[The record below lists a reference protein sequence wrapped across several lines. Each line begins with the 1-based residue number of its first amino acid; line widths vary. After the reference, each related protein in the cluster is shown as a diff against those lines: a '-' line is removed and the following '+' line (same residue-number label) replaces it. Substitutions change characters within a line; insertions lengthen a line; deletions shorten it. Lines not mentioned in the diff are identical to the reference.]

1 MIRKALL
8 ATAAVAALFMATPTF
23 AAGWQ
28 DQSVAEVQ
36 ATWVNPPAKYGP
48 EPYFQ
53 LATTIDNLRLELD
66 KVKALGFQGVAVQYN
81 LPKAGEPKMDY
92 LSPEYFAYFK
102 QFVAEVKKRDMH
114 IWIVDDAGYPS
125 GFAGGKF
132 TTDAPDLRMQALSLA
147 QKWPVTSGATLDQD
161 APANTVAVTAMS
173 ADGKTV
179 QVPFKGG
186 KIHWTAP
193 EGDWTVNLVTH
204 IFKTSPT
211 RSDTNPTRAKD
222 ESQSLQ
228 DYMDPAA
235 TARYIAFTHDA
246 YKAAVGDEF
255 GKTILGFRGDEPDFS
270 IPGLPWTPKFFDR
283 FQAEK
288 GYDIRPYLASFLQ
301 GRNAP
306 RTPEVARAWADY
318 NDVMSLMFADGF
330 FKPLGDWTAKNG
342 LGYQVHLN
350 HEELQLDLVRSEGD
364 FLRDMKPLQVPG
376 VDTIWHQAWTDTVS
390 DFPRFASSA
399 AHLYGRQHAMTES
412 FAAFRPQPDLAIA
425 RYVVNMQLVRGINM
439 VEMMNVG
446 YGANGFRSPAYMQD
460 PGFPDLAVYTRRLS
474 YLMSQGQPAAH
485 VAVLVP
491 RAPFYMGEKAAD
503 DMSVSTERLLS
514 ENQIDFDLINE
525 DAVTSDLKAVKGGF
539 TTLSGNTYRT
549 IVIPMA
555 DLLTSKAVAKLKAFA
570 QNGGQVLF
578 LGRFP
583 TQITDKAYK
592 DARPATAADFAWA
605 TLQPDMLDATPVPPA
620 QPPASAPGPLN
631 PPAALVTAVH
641 KAVGT
646 DDLALATPDTGV
658 KYTHRTL
665 KDASVFLLFNEQ
677 NAAVNNTVTLRASG
691 HTVEIWDPQ
700 NGTTAPVT
708 DATARDGTITLSLA
722 LDPYATRIF
731 VIRP

>member
-1 MIRKALL
+1 VTRKTLL
-8 ATAAVAALFMATPTF
+8 AAAALAALFTAPSAF

-28 DQSVAEVQ
+28 DQTVAQVQ
-36 ATWVNPPAKYGP
+36 AAWVNPPAEYGP

-53 LATTIDNLRLELD
+53 LATNIDSLRMELD

-102 QFVAEVKKRDMH
+102 QFVAEVKKRDMR

-132 TTDAPDLRMQALSLA
+132 TTDAQDLRMQALTVA
-147 QKWPVTSGATLDQD
+147 QKWPVAGGATLDQN
-161 APANTVAVTAMS
+161 APDNTVAVTALS
-173 ADGKTV
+173 TDGKTV
-179 QVPFKGG
+179 QVPVKNG

-222 ESQSLQ
+222 ESQSLE

-235 TARYIAFTHDA
+235 TARYIAFTHEA

-270 IPGLPWTPKFFDR
+270 IPGLPWTPKFFAR

-288 GYDIRPYLASFLQ
+288 GYDVRPYLASFMQ

-306 RTPEVARAWADY
+306 RSPEVARAWADY
-318 NDVMSLMFADGF
+318 NDVMSLLFAGGF

-376 VDTIWHQAWTDTVS
+376 VDAIWHQLWTDTVS

-399 AHLYGRQHAMTES
+399 AHLYGRQHAFTES
-412 FAAFRPQPDLAIA
+412 FAAFRPQPSLDIA
-425 RYVVNMQLVRGINM
+425 RYAVNEQLVRGINM

-446 YGANGFRSPAYMQD
+446 AGANGFRSPGYMQD
-460 PGFPDLAVYTRRLS
+460 PGFRDLAVYTRRLS
-474 YLMSQGQPAAH
+474 YLMSQGRPAAH

-503 DMSVSTERLLS
+503 DMFVSTERLLS
-514 ENQIDFDLINE
+514 EQQIDFDLINE
-525 DAVTSDLKAVKGGF
+525 DAVTTDMKAVKGGF
-539 TTLSGNTYRT
+539 TTQSGNTYRT
-549 IVIPMA
+549 VVIPMA
-555 DLLTSKAVAKLKAFA
+555 DLLTTKAVTKLKAFA
-570 QNGGQVLF
+570 QGGGQVLF
-578 LGRFP
+578 IGRFP
-583 TQITDKAYK
+583 TQITDNAYK
-592 DARPATAADFAWA
+592 NARPATAADFAWA
-605 TLQPDMLDATPVPPA
+605 ALQPDMLDPTPVPPA
-620 QPPASAPGPLN
+620 QPPAAAPGPLN
-631 PPAALVTAVH
+631 PPAALVTAVQ
-641 KAVGT
+641 KAVGA
-646 DDLALATPDTGV
+646 DDLVLATPDTGV
-658 KYTHRTL
+658 KYTHRAL
-665 KDASVFLLFNEQ
+665 QDGSVFLLFNEQ
-677 NAAVNNTVTLRASG
+677 NTAVSNTVTLRATG
-691 HTVEIWDPQ
+691 KTVEIWDPQ
-700 NGTTAPVT
+700 TGTTTPATGVT
-708 DATARDGTITLSLA
+708 AKGGGMSLPLT
-722 LDPYATRIF
+722 LDPYATR
-731 VIRP
+731 VLVVR